1 MAYFTEMVKNKSQ
14 GKKPKSFKSPIETN
28 ASNNKAKSNYNNVT
42 SVAAKSNMRSTKYHE
57 VDLNRK
63 EQSVGK

>member
-14 GKKPKSFKSPIETN
+14 GKKPKSFKSPIGTN
-28 ASNNKAKSNYNNVT
+28 ASNNKAKSNM
-42 SVAAKSNMRSTKYHE
+42 KSTKYHE

-63 EQSVGK
+63 QQSVGK